1 MHIIRSLAANVR
13 RQNEDREK
21 THRQVLNL
29 RKVKMAMEDNNKEIK
44 KQQPDNK
51 QDDRQMDYIDK
62 ILKSLREIQYIKP
75 EEIPSINLYMD
86 QVTTFM
92 EEHLSNM
99 RRFEDDKL
107 LTRTMINN
115 YTKNNLLPSPDKKKY
130 SMDHM
135 LLLIFIYYL
144 KNVLCISDIQSIVEP
159 LTERYFNN
167 KDTSL
172 KSIYS
177 EIVEMEE
184 GYVDSF
190 AKDIIK
196 KYNNSRKI
204 FLDAKPEEKEFLDN
218 FAFICSLC
226 YDIYFKKTIIEKML
240 DADILGGN
248 GFDISSGSFTRKEA
262 EARKNQI
269 KKAKSDEQKN

>member
-1 MHIIRSLAANVR
+1 
-13 RQNEDREK
+13 
-21 THRQVLNL
+21 
-29 RKVKMAMEDNNKEIK
+29 MED
-44 KQQPDNK
+44 KQQEK
-51 QDDRQMDYIDK
+51 QIDKQMDYIDR

-92 EEHLSNM
+92 DEHLSGM

-107 LTRTMINN
+107 LTKTMINN
-115 YTKNNLLPSPDKKKY
+115 YTKNDLLPSPDKKKY

-144 KNVLCISDIQSIVEP
+144 KNVLSISDIQSIVGP
-159 LTERYFNN
+159 LTEKYFNN
-167 KDTSL
+167 KETSL
-172 KSIYS
+172 KSIYT
-177 EIVEMEE
+177 EIVSMEE
-184 GYVDSF
+184 GYVDTF
-190 AKDIIK
+190 AKDIVK
-196 KYNNSRKI
+196 KYNNSRKV
-204 FLDAKPEEKEFLDN
+204 FPDAKSEEKEFLDN

-226 YDIYFKKTIIEKML
+226 YDIYFKKMIIEKML

-248 GFDISSGSFTRKEA
+248 GFDISSGNYTKKEA

-269 KKAKSDEQKN
+269 KKAKSDEQKY

>member
-107 LTRTMINN
+107 LTKTMINN